1 MLLLLHGKGRM
12 IYIVGRV
19 ILIMG
24 CSEVDLLPFHC
35 GGGGMGRSAASADE
49 FFLLLSPDSCEESA
63 PPRE

>member
-49 FFLLLSPDSCEESA
+49 FLLVVVPG
-63 PPRE
+63 